1 MKRKRRAIIIFLSVL
16 LLYLG
21 VAYVLA
27 PFLWQRRERH
37 HPALTD
43 APTITR
49 TGDGIPGDPV
59 DVALVGTEEQIH
71 RAMLTAKWYP
81 ANPITLASS
90 LRIAVDVVISRP
102 FDEAPVSPLFLFG
115 RKEDLAF
122 ERPVGDNP
130 RERHHVRFWK
140 SDKLD
145 KDGRPLWFGSA
156 TFDTH
161 VGFSHDTGQI
171 THHIAPEVDHDR
183 DLLLNNL
190 NAAGV
195 LSSIDWIDGFQK
207 DKSGLN
213 GGGDPWRTDGRLGVG
228 VIQISQNH

>member
-1 MKRKRRAIIIFLSVL
+1 
-16 LLYLG
+16 
-21 VAYVLA
+21 
-27 PFLWQRRERH
+27 
-37 HPALTD
+37 
-43 APTITR
+43 
-49 TGDGIPGDPV
+49 
-59 DVALVGTEEQIH
+59 
-71 RAMLTAKWYP
+71 MLTAKWYP
-81 ANPITLASS
+81 ADPVTMASS
-90 LRIAVDVVISRP
+90 IRIVVDVVISRP
-102 FDEAPVSPLFLFG
+102 FDEAPVSPLYLFG

-140 SDKLD
+140 SEKLD

-156 TFDTH
+156 TFDIH

-171 THHIAPEVDHDR
+171 THHIAADVDKDR

-195 LSSIDWIDGFQK
+195 LLSIEWIEHFHTELQGK
-207 DKSGLN
+207 N

-228 VIQISQNH
+228 VIKTR